1 MGKATNLVAG
11 MWMNMECH
19 GFDLNPRNI
28 DRTQDV
34 LDQHFPN
41 GTFHLYN
48 EDGVDMKPLQNEE
61 ESFDA
66 IITDPPYLNC
76 PDLYTQEENDLS
88 NMSQSQWEQMM
99 AITFRHYHRLIK
111 RSRVKDKVFY
121 PLMMTMT
128 NDPTEEAW
136 TEGMKD
142 AIKKYKPTKHN
153 PIESGEFHPVIMKMN
168 ATRRAEGGMTSMDF
182 ILSRIAEEEG
192 FTLWDRTFNMLA
204 PSSVSVSVLRNYD
217 FYYTAKNW
225 ETTLIWIKQ

>member
-1 MGKATNLVAG
+1 
-11 MWMNMECH
+11 MNMECH

-99 AITFRHYHRLIK
+99 AITFRHYHRQL
-111 RSRVKDKVFY
+111 R
-121 PLMMTMT
+121 
-128 NDPTEEAW
+128 DPE
-136 TEGMKD
+136 
-142 AIKKYKPTKHN
+142 
-153 PIESGEFHPVIMKMN
+153 
-168 ATRRAEGGMTSMDF
+168 
-182 ILSRIAEEEG
+182 
-192 FTLWDRTFNMLA
+192 
-204 PSSVSVSVLRNYD
+204 
-217 FYYTAKNW
+217 
-225 ETTLIWIKQ
+225 